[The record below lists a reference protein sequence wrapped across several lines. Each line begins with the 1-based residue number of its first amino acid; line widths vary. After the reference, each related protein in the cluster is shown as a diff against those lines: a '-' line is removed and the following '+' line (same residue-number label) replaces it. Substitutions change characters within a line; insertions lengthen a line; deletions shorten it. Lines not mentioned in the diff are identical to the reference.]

1 MQRAFDLHLRWQKD
15 RLERRSAEEVLE
27 QARCG
32 FVVLDQQGRLAHAN
46 READRILREQDGLV
60 VRGGVLRALDKAS
73 DEWLRSSIQAAVA
86 TTNRVGQEP
95 GGVVSIRRTSGL
107 TPYAVT
113 VAPLHREGWFGQFRR
128 ASAVVLLR
136 DPAAAPEPDAAKLQ
150 RLFGFTPAEARVAC
164 ALLSDQSR
172 EQIAGEFQ
180 VTANTIR
187 TQVRSV
193 YAKAGVPNRS
203 ALVRMLTHVLG
214 ACSRGSNGRG

>member
-1 MQRAFDLHLRWQKD
+1 
-15 RLERRSAEEVLE
+15 
-27 QARCG
+27 
-32 FVVLDQQGRLAHAN
+32 
-46 READRILREQDGLV
+46 
-60 VRGGVLRALDKAS
+60 
-73 DEWLRSSIQAAVA
+73 
-86 TTNRVGQEP
+86 
-95 GGVVSIRRTSGL
+95 
-107 TPYAVT
+107 
-113 VAPLHREGWFGQFRR
+113 
-128 ASAVVLLR
+128 VVLLR